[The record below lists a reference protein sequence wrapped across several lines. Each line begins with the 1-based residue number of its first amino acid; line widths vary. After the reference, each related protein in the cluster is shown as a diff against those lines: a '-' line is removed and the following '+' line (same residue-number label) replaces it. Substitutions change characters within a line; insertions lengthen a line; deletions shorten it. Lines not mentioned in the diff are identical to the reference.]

1 LIEDDPMALTT
12 VGHLAERVHSSVRS
26 LEECFEK
33 HLDTTPMA
41 YLREVRLDRVERDLQ
56 LADPQVSLDVDRSGR
71 SVFLLPE
78 NSTNGTNIML
88 NGPAQV
94 LPYAASRFA
103 DKTALV
109 TDDRTMTFAELD
121 AASSRAAGALHSR
134 GVEPGQTVSLYSQ
147 NRWEWLVAYHG
158 ALKAGAVVNP
168 INVMLTTDEVEYVL
182 RDARSAAVFVG
193 ADQAGKLVEATAR
206 IPQQCDVIVFGS
218 TEVPGT
224 VAFQTLLDTPA
235 DSVEHQPRLD
245 ATCTIGYTS
254 GTTGHPKGA
263 VQSNRAVIQNFG
275 LTATMHGRTDAD
287 IVVTALP
294 APHVYGNVAIN
305 STWLVGGTV
314 VLMER
319 FDPATTLAR
328 IGEHRAT
335 MFEGVPAMYAA
346 MLSHPEL
353 DNADLS
359 SLTRSTVGGQTMPET
374 TIERWEQRSDAPL
387 IELWGMTELAGLG
400 TTHPLHA
407 QGPRGSI
414 GIPLPGMEVRLADLR
429 DPTREAADGEA
440 GELLI
445 RGPVVMK
452 SYFGNEAATREVLD
466 KSGWLR
472 TGDVARRDENGFLF
486 IVDRLKDM
494 IITGGYNIY
503 PAEIERVLSAHPDIA
518 MVAVGAVP
526 DETKGEL
533 ACAYVVRAHGSTLTE
548 QEIIDF
554 SAQHLAAYKRPR
566 MVRFVGDL
574 PKTSSGKIMRRKLSH
589 TIDTLVQ

>member
-1 LIEDDPMALTT
+1 
-12 VGHLAERVHSSVRS
+12 
-26 LEECFEK
+26 
-33 HLDTTPMA
+33 
-41 YLREVRLDRVERDLQ
+41 
-56 LADPQVSLDVDRSGR
+56 
-71 SVFLLPE
+71 
-78 NSTNGTNIML
+78 ML

-94 LPYAASRFA
+94 LPHAAARFA
-103 DKTALV
+103 DKTALITV
-109 TDDRTMTFAELD
+109 DRTLTFAELES
-121 AASSRAAGALHSR
+121 ASNRVAGALHAR
-134 GVEPGQTVSLYSQ
+134 GIEPGQTVSLYSQ

-158 ALKAGAVVNP
+158 ALKIGAVVNP
-168 INVMLTTDEVEYVL
+168 INVMLTTDEVAYVL
-182 RDARSAAVFVG
+182 RDACSAAVFVG
-193 ADQAGKLVEATAR
+193 EDQAEKLVQATTR
-206 IPQQCDVIVFGS
+206 IPQECSVIVFGS
-218 TEVPGT
+218 SAVPGT
-224 VAFQTLLDTPA
+224 VAFRTLLDAPA
-235 DSVEHQPRLD
+235 DLPLPQPRLD
-245 ATCTIGYTS
+245 DACTIGYTS

-275 LTATMHGRTDAD
+275 LTATMHGRTAED

-294 APHVYGNVAIN
+294 APHVYGNVAVN

-319 FDPATTLAR
+319 FDPVTALEL
-328 IGEHRAT
+328 IGDHRAT

-346 MLSHPEL
+346 MLADAAL
-353 DNADLS
+353 DSADLS
-359 SLTRSTVGGQTMPET
+359 SLTRSTVGGQTMPEA
-374 TIERWEQRSDAPL
+374 TIARWEQRSGAPL

-407 QGPRGSI
+407 QGPKGSI
-414 GIPLPGMEVRLADLR
+414 GVPLPGMEVRLVDLR
-429 DPTREAADGEA
+429 DPAREAAEGEA

-452 SYFGNEAATREVLD
+452 GYFDNDAATREVLD
-466 KSGWLR
+466 DAGWLR

-503 PAEIERVLSAHPDIA
+503 PAEIERVLSAHPGVA
-518 MVAVGAVP
+518 MVGVGAVP

-533 ACAYVVRAHGSTLTE
+533 ACAYVVRANGSEVTE
-548 QEIIDF
+548 HEIIEF

-574 PKTSSGKIMRRKLSH
+574 PKTSSGKIMRRKLITSLDVDI
-589 TIDTLVQ
+589 T